1 MANNDDEVFFTVVYG
16 EKFVSL
22 IETLVMSLMLFS
34 TRKIIV
40 FAGDCRIPFSYPN
53 LKVVYF
59 KTNKDIK
66 DRKSLKGYPLLASFH
81 KFEKTLEMLEKNY
94 SKMFFID
101 ADSFVS
107 KYIDNIW
114 NEDTEEIDY
123 PLLGKHIYEYQ
134 ILWRRE
140 NNKGENDSLGKMVLY
155 DDYAYHKD
163 IEKKHGFID
172 VNNVHETRPYEL
184 PLMQKMGVKERSDIW
199 YGSGGFYLLDKK
211 SKPFFEQCMEC
222 LQRVLGEFKN
232 TPKYQHSDEAI
243 MNIMLWKHH
252 ASRNLK
258 PTPIWYDLKLQGRE
272 SFSNLK
278 KLIRNPEDFAG
289 QTNGGRFLNESPE
302 WGYVPNNLK
311 DILVFHGCLDGQMA
325 NDHFHEYLQDIIM
338 TI

>member
-1 MANNDDEVFFTVVYG
+1 MANNDHEVFFTVAYG

-66 DRKSLKGYPLLASFH
+66 NRKSLKGYPLLASFH
-81 KFEKTLEMLEKNY
+81 KFEKTLEMLEKGY

-101 ADSFVS
+101 SDCFVS
-107 KYIDNIW
+107 KYIDNVW
-114 NEDTEEIDY
+114 NEATEEIDY
-123 PLLGKHIYEYQ
+123 PLLGKHIYQYQ
-134 ILWRRE
+134 ILWRNE
-140 NNKGENDSLGKMVLY
+140 NKKMVLY
-155 DDYAYHKD
+155 DDYEYYKD
-163 IEKKHGFID
+163 TERSHTFVD
-172 VNNVHETRPYEL
+172 TNNVHETRPYEL
-184 PLMQKMGVKERSDIW
+184 PLMQKMGVKERSHIW
-199 YGSGGFYLLDKK
+199 YGSGGFYLLGKK
-211 SKPFFEQCMEC
+211 SKVFFEQCMEC
-222 LQRVLGEFKN
+222 LQKILGELKDMS
-232 TPKYQHSDEAI
+232 KYQHSDEAI
-243 MNIMLWKHH
+243 MNIMLWKHQ

-258 PTPIWYDLKLQGRE
+258 PTPIWYDLNLQGRE

-278 KLIRNPEDFAG
+278 RLIKNPDDFSTE
-289 QTNGGRFLNESPE
+289 TNGGKFLNESPE

-311 DILVFHGCLDGQMA
+311 DILVFHGCLDAQMV
-325 NDHFHEYLQDIIM
+325 NDLFHEYLQDVIM